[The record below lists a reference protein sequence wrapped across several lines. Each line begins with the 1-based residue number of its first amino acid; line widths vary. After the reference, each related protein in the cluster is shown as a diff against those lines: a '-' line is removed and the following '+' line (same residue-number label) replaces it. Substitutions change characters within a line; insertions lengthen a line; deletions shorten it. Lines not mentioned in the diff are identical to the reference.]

1 MFGVTKITVYPLP
14 EFDIASGEVKDI
26 WRVDVRHGGG
36 GISTEYGNASH
47 IKRNRT
53 EAVPLSRLKDADEAE
68 QVGRDIAARMGVKRL
83 WVRKFATYN
92 DYLNRWIP

>member
-14 EFDIASGEVKDI
+14 EFDVASGETKDI

-36 GISTEYGNASH
+36 GISTEYVNPGTLPKNLT
-47 IKRNRT
+47 K
-53 EAVPLSRLKDADEAE
+53 AVPLTRLKDADEAE